1 MIKRTISLRVEVVNG
16 DGYIIDGVEVDSIA
30 VPMSTAKHL
39 EHLEDVGSYIDNKGK
54 FLGVNAAGTAPEFV
68 DLRGESKALEQRLT
82 QRDNALDTAIKANA
96 KASTDADTAFKA
108 ALDAEVKQ
116 TDADIAD
123 VRAKAQAEV
132 DARVALGDQINDKV
146 DALQKQKDSEVTALK
161 KADTDEANT
170 RKNAIDALTKTVQ
183 ANKLQS
189 DKEMKTVQDQ
199 FVVLNQSITDTGS
212 NMFDAVTNLENKLT
226 AVDTKLIQTN
236 DSQDKRLTNI
246 ETNFATKTFVLDE
259 IKKINITDVKVVA
272 SRKALPAAGTAYGDF
287 YFLTDTKE
295 WVTSDS
301 KTWYDVTS
309 VVPDAVQK
317 QFDDIQARITAEVNT
332 LLPTIKP
339 AYEWLKLG
347 GYKGTELQLSTSL
360 NEIIGFNNSIQL
372 TNKGGEVFG
381 YLVHKQSV
389 YNDPNQ
395 LVNKKYVDDKCAAER
410 TFSTAV
416 DNKNLSKAGDTM
428 TGAFT
433 AAPIKNSILVNNQ
446 GSISLQDG
454 VNTRFHITTE
464 GNNFKLKQGNNG
476 ENDVLVVDSNGTCS
490 ARDYLQNTPQTNLP
504 NASTRK
510 DYVDAQIK
518 AVDDK
523 NFTYYKAALTAQV
536 NLNTLGAMSAAG
548 VYYNPANATATAAN
562 NYPATEAGNLFITP
576 SAYGCS
582 QEYTTFNSG
591 RKFVRGLSA
600 TWNGK
605 DGPWNEWKEV
615 WSDKSGV
622 DSTWLKDDNKLFKFR
637 GTCVAQASVNACT
650 LPGHYQVDT
659 KAVDTPEAG
668 YGHMTVSSSGDN
680 PSSGVWIQ
688 QTLYAHTGK
697 VWTRRNVNGT
707 WNPWARIYTTADLPT
722 ADDIGALAVTGGEVG
737 NLNIKGKLTINGVI
751 AGEKGDTGPQGPK
764 GATGANGAIGPKGDI
779 GATGPMGPKGDQ
791 GIQGPKGD
799 KGDKGD
805 TGATGAKGEDGA
817 KNALP
822 LTGGT
827 VTGIIN
833 APAGIN
839 LSGNGSL
846 ISPDGKSSIILNKAA
861 SIRYCQD
868 DGKNTWFHTYAAD
881 GCFNIASGNDTA
893 QTVLFKTDS
902 GVNSW
907 FTGSV
912 QMTAKVGNN
921 SVFEWHCPGK
931 HGRIQW
937 LDVAT
942 GLLHTSVSNGSFT
955 ETQRITSLGSNYQLM
970 NGAAWASSNNHSY
983 VEQYGAWAPY
993 SVDFGAVAG
1002 GSDYY
1007 QIVKGR
1013 SAASGFGYTTDAE
1026 FGMLRSGGGAW
1037 GRAVIRVGSAE
1048 AGTKGTQAAY
1058 TFEVDGT
1065 FTAPTVE
1072 ATKVAVGSSGISTLG
1087 NININN
1093 NSPTIVM
1100 QDTDHM
1106 GAVLHN
1112 NSNVFYV
1119 LRTPSANNGS
1129 YDGGPNGRHP
1139 MTLNL
1144 ANGDVVFSGNIGSYS
1159 DQRLKKDVK
1168 PLENA
1173 LESVMQLRPVL
1184 YKRIGTDTDRVECGF
1199 IAQELE
1205 AVIPEVVQTQA
1216 DEMQTKTVDYAK
1228 LVAYMAG
1235 AIQDL
1240 QTQINELKGRA

>member
-1 MIKRTISLRVEVVNG
+1 MIRKTIKLSFEILNG
-16 DGYIIDGVEVDSIA
+16 AGATVQSAIADGIA
-30 VPMSTAKHL
+30 VPMGTAKNL
-39 EHLEDVGSYIDNKGK
+39 QDLEDVGKYTTNKGK

-82 QRDNALDTAIKANA
+82 ARDNALDAAIKANA
-96 KASTDADTAFKA
+96 KASTDADTAFNKA
-108 ALDAEVKQ
+108 LQDEIKQ
-116 TDADIAD
+116 NDTDNADI
-123 VRAKAQAEV
+123 RAKAQDEV
-132 DARVALGDQINDKV
+132 DARIALGKQINDKV

-161 KADTDEANT
+161 KSDADEAST
-170 RKNAIDALTKTVQ
+170 RKNADDALRNTITT
-183 ANKLQS
+183 NKAQS
-189 DKEMKTVQDQ
+189 DKDMKTVQDQ

-226 AVDTKLIQTN
+226 AIDAKVIQTN
-236 DSQDKRLTNI
+236 DAQDKRLTNI
-246 ETNFATKTFVLDE
+246 ETNFATKTFVVDE

-272 SRKALPAAGTAYGDF
+272 SRKALPAASTAYGDF

-295 WVTSDS
+295 WVTSDG

-317 QFDDIQARITAEVNT
+317 QFDDIQARITTEVNT

-347 GYKGTELQLSTSL
+347 GYKGTEIQLSTSL

-372 TNKGGEVFG
+372 TNKGGEIFG

-395 LVNKKYVDDKCAAER
+395 LVNKKYVDDKCAQEH
-410 TFSTAV
+410 TFSTQV
-416 DNKNLSKAGDTM
+416 DQKNLSKAGDTM
-428 TGAFT
+428 TGVFT

-518 AVDDK
+518 AIDDK
-523 NFTYYKAALTAQV
+523 NFTYFKAALSV
-536 NLNTLGAMSAAG
+536 NLNTLGSLTAGG
-548 VYYNPANATATAAN
+548 VYFQPANASATTAN
-562 NYPATEAGNLFITP
+562 NYPVQEAGSLFVTP

-582 QEYTTFNSG
+582 QEYTTFSSG

-600 TWNGK
+600 SWNGK
-605 DGPWNEWKEV
+605 DGPWYEWKEV

-637 GTCVAQASVNACT
+637 GTCVAQASVNACV

-659 KAVDTPEAG
+659 KAVDTPEAS

-688 QTLYAHTGK
+688 QTLYAHTSK

-707 WNPWARIYTTADLPT
+707 WNPWARIHTSTDLPT
-722 ADDIGALAVTGGEVG
+722 ADDIGALAVTGGELQG
-737 NLNIKGKLTINGVI
+737 NLNIKGKLTINGVT
-751 AGEKGDTGPQGPK
+751 AGEKGDKGDTGPK
-764 GATGANGAIGPKGDI
+764 GATGANGAIGPKGDT
-779 GATGPMGPKGDQ
+779 GATGAMGPKGDQ

-805 TGATGAKGEDGA
+805 TGAKGEDGA

-868 DGKNTWFHTYAAD
+868 DSKSNWFHTYAAD
-881 GCFNIASGNDTA
+881 GCFNIAAGDDKN
-893 QTVLFKTDS
+893 QTVLFKTDA

-912 QMTAKVGNN
+912 QMQAKAGNN
-921 SVFEWHCPGK
+921 SIFEWHCPGK
-931 HGRIQW
+931 HARIQW
-937 LDVAT
+937 LDVSS
-942 GLLHTSVSNGSFT
+942 GLLHTSVSNGAFT
-955 ETQRITSLGSNYQLM
+955 ESQRIVSLGSNYQLM

-983 VEQYGAWAPY
+983 VEQYQALAPY

-1002 GSDYY
+1002 ASDYY

-1026 FGMLRSGGGAW
+1026 FGMLRSGNGAW
-1037 GRAVIRVGSAE
+1037 GQAVIRVGSAE
-1048 AGTKGTQAAY
+1048 AGSKTTQATY
-1058 TFEVDGT
+1058 RFEVDGT
-1065 FTAPTVE
+1065 FTASKVE
-1072 ATKVAVGSSGISTLG
+1072 ASSMVINGGELSANG
-1087 NININN
+1087 NVRINN
-1093 NSPTIVM
+1093 ATPTIIF
-1100 QDTDHM
+1100 QDTDNLPAM
-1106 GAVLHN
+1106 LHN
-1112 NSNVFYV
+1112 NSNLFYI
-1119 LRTPSANNGS
+1119 LRGGSANATGW
-1129 YDGGPNGRHP
+1129 DGGPNGRHP

-1144 ANGDVVFSGNIGSYS
+1144 LNGDVVFSGNIGSYS

-1205 AVIPEVVQTQA
+1205 TVIPEVVQTQA
-1216 DEMQTKTVDYAK
+1216 DEMGTKTVDYAK

-1240 QTQINELKGRA
+1240 QAQINQLRSPQGRA

>member
-30 VPMSTAKHL
+30 VPMSTVKHL

-82 QRDNALDTAIKANA
+82 ARDNALDAAIKANA
-96 KASTDADTAFKA
+96 KASTDADSALRA

-116 TDADIAD
+116 NDVDNADI
-123 VRAKAQAEV
+123 RAKAQAEV
-132 DARVALGDQINDKV
+132 DARVALDDQINKKV
-146 DALQKQKDSEVTALK
+146 DALQKQKDGEVTALK
-161 KADTDEANT
+161 KADADEAT
-170 RKNAIDALTKTVQ
+170 ARKNADDALRTAIT
-183 ANKLQS
+183 ANKAQS
-189 DKEMKTVQDQ
+189 DKDMKTVQDQ

-226 AVDTKLIQTN
+226 AVDTKVIQTN
-236 DSQDKRLTNI
+236 DAQDKRLTNI

-295 WVTSDS
+295 WVTSDG

-347 GYKGTELQLSTSL
+347 GYKGTELQLSSSL

-536 NLNTLGAMSAAG
+536 NLNTLGAMTAAG
-548 VYYNPANATATAAN
+548 VYYNQANVNATPAN
-562 NYPATEAGNLFITP
+562 NYPVAEAGDLFVTP

-622 DSTWLKDDNKLFKFR
+622 DSTWLKDEASLFKYR
-637 GTCVAQASVNACT
+637 GAASDLNAAT
-650 LPGHYQVDT
+650 LPGHYHVNNT
-659 KAVDTPEAG
+659 APNMPEAAF
-668 YGHMTVSSSGDN
+668 GHLTVSSSGSA
-680 PSSGVWIQ
+680 PALGIWFQ
-688 QTLYAHTGK
+688 QTLYTHTGK

-764 GATGANGAIGPKGDI
+764 GATGANGAIGPKGDT

-868 DGKNTWFHTYAAD
+868 DGKNTWFHTYASD

-1240 QTQINELKGRA
+1240 QAQINELKGRA